1 MWVQARR
8 GSLVAADDL
17 GPDSARRHPS
27 SACPPSPLFNITLR
41 AALLVPCDKMSSP
54 VPSLRVRVNQIDH
67 TLAAPGP
74 LDSSTLPRV
83 PIIRVYGES
92 STGQKAC
99 VHIHQAYPYFFV
111 EYPGKMNPDSGE

>member
-1 MWVQARR
+1 MSVGPSAPRAGGRTLGLNPARH
-8 GSLVAADDL
+8 
-17 GPDSARRHPS
+17 RRSP
-27 SACPPSPLFNITLR
+27 ACPPSSPSRLTLR
-41 AALLVPCDKMSSP
+41 AALTVSCSKMSSP
-54 VPSLRVRVNQIDH
+54 LPSLRVRVNQIDH
-67 TLAAPGP
+67 TLVAPGP
-74 LDSSTLPRV
+74 LDNSTLPRV